1 MSVQHTLQRRRGVI
15 VAILAGAL
23 ATSACGL
30 KPEVKQQL
38 EAGGG
43 VAGGGGGGVGVGGTD
58 AGLGAGGT
66 TTDPSLG
73 GGVTGGTTGTGT
85 TGGTTGTGTTGGTTG
100 SGTGTTGGTT
110 GSGTGTSGGTTG
122 GGSAAAPVEG
132 QGTTT
137 GIDFKN
143 KTIRIVLHGPLTG
156 AGVPQ
161 ESFRSGGPKYWEK
174 SGPGGGPRLV
184 LGGFKVIAEAV
195 DDKYNAQDALRAC
208 NSAANR
214 AFLIIGGA
222 GTDQIQA
229 CGQSQ
234 VLRRG
239 NVPYLSSGVTETGL
253 GSLNNYFA
261 TSLTYKQQSPLV
273 IRAAKENG
281 YLDKKWAVVITGT
294 PNFADAR
301 ESIVA
306 ELKKA
311 GAKGSAGA
319 FDPEKDVFLTEK
331 APNNCVTVGNQ
342 LRAGGYE
349 TVYFLG
355 QPLFFGQ
362 CVNAYSTPVYTGP
375 GPSFGIQSV
384 ADLACRGGASGYRG
398 FYLHPTPDKAQSQD
412 LARKSAKDTP
422 TFTDDIE
429 AGIWGGMQGLE
440 QAFSLVKGPLS
451 RESFTAALAAGGS
464 PGGVLN
470 PAVYNGGSRFGGTG
484 AYLNKITCSGTTG
497 VIKTIANYTK

>member
-1 MSVQHTLQRRRGVI
+1 MTLAHSIQRRRGLV
-15 VAILAGAL
+15 VAVLAGAL
-23 ATSACGL
+23 VTSACGL
-30 KPEVKQQL
+30 KPEVKDQL
-38 EAGGG
+38 AQGGGG
-43 VAGGGGGGVGVGGTD
+43 VAAGGGGALGGVD
-58 AGLGAGGT
+58 AG
-66 TTDPSLG
+66 
-73 GGVTGGTTGTGT
+73 TGGTTDLGAGTGGTGT
-85 TGGTTGTGTTGGTTG
+85 DGTTSTGGGTTSSGGGGTTS
-100 SGTGTTGGTT
+100 SGGGTT
-110 GSGTGTSGGTTG
+110 SSGGGTTSSGGGSSSGG
-122 GGSAAAPVEG
+122 GGSAAAPVQG
-132 QGTTT
+132 KGTTT

-143 KTIRIVLHGPLTG
+143 KTITVVLHGPLTG

-161 ESFRSGGPKYWEK
+161 ESFRTGGPKYWEK
-174 SGPGGGPRLV
+174 SGPNGGPRLI

-195 DDKYNAQDALRAC
+195 DDKYNSQDGLRAC
-208 NSAANR
+208 NAAANK

-239 NVPYLSSGVTETGL
+239 NVPYLSSGVTEKGL
-253 GSLNNYFA
+253 GGLPNYFA
-261 TSLTYKQQSPLV
+261 TSLSYKQQSPLV
-273 IRAAKENG
+273 IRAAKEFG
-281 YLDKKWAVVITGT
+281 YLNKKWAVVITGT

-311 GAKGSAGA
+311 GVQGSAGA
-319 FDPEKDVFLTEK
+319 FDEGKDVYLTEK
-331 APNNCVTVGNQ
+331 APNNCVTIGNQ

-349 TVYFLG
+349 SVYFLG

-362 CVNAYSTPVYTGP
+362 CVNAYPTPTYTGP

-384 ADLACRGGASGYRG
+384 ADLACRGGASTYHAY
-398 FYLHPTPDKAQSQD
+398 YLHPTPDKAQSQD
-412 LARKSAKDTP
+412 LARKAAPTTP

-440 QAFSLVKGPLS
+440 QAFNLVQGPLS
-451 RESFTAALAAGGS
+451 RESFIAALAKAGT

-470 PAVYNGGSRFGGTG
+470 PALYNSGSRFGGTG
-484 AYLNKITCSGTTG
+484 AYVNKITCNGTSG
-497 VIKTIANYTK
+497 VIKTVANYKVK

>member
-1 MSVQHTLQRRRGVI
+1 MTLTQSVQKRRRLI
-15 VAILAGAL
+15 VAIMAGAL
-23 ATSACGL
+23 VTSACGL
-30 KPEVKQQL
+30 KPEVKEQL
-38 EAGGG
+38 ASGGGG
-43 VAGGGGGGVGVGGTD
+43 VAAGGGGAVGGVDAGVGTVDPTTGEVVTP
-58 AGLGAGGT
+58 GGGT
-66 TTDPSLG
+66 TA
-73 GGVTGGTTGTGT
+73 TGGGTGT
-85 TGGTTGTGTTGGTTG
+85 TGGGTTVTSGGGTTT
-100 SGTGTTGGTT
+100 SGGGTT
-110 GSGTGTSGGTTG
+110 TSGGG
-122 GGSAAAPVEG
+122 GTAGGPAAAPVAG

-143 KTIRIVLHGPLTG
+143 KTIKVVLHGPLTG

-161 ESFRSGGPKYWEK
+161 ESFRTGGPKYWEK
-174 SGPGGGPRLV
+174 SGPNGGPRLI

-195 DDKYNAQDALRAC
+195 DDKYNSQDGLRAC
-208 NSAANR
+208 NKAANE
-214 AFLIIGGA
+214 AFLIVGGA

-239 NVPYLSSGVTETGL
+239 NVPYLSSGVTEKGL
-253 GSLNNYFA
+253 GGLPNYFA
-261 TSLTYKQQSPLV
+261 TSLSYKQQSPLV

-281 YLDKKWAVVITGT
+281 FLDKKWAVVITGT

-306 ELKKA
+306 ELKKV

-319 FDPEKDVFLTEK
+319 FDAGKDVYLTEK
-331 APNNCVTVGNQ
+331 APNNCVTIGNQ

-362 CVNAYSTPVYTGP
+362 CVNAYPSAVYTGP

-384 ADLACRGGASGYRG
+384 ADLACRGGAAGYRG
-398 FYLHPTPDKAQSQD
+398 FYLHPTPDKAQSQE
-412 LARKSAKDTP
+412 LARKAAPTTP

-440 QAFSLVKGPLS
+440 QAFNLVQGPLS
-451 RESFTAALAAGGS
+451 RESFTAALAKAGA

-497 VIKTIANYTK
+497 VIKTVANYKIK

>member
-1 MSVQHTLQRRRGVI
+1 MSLARTVRKRRGLVI
-15 VAILAGAL
+15 AVLCGAL
-23 ATSACGL
+23 LSSACGL
-30 KPEVKQQL
+30 KPEVKDQL
-38 EAGGG
+38 SQGG
-43 VAGGGGGGVGVGGTD
+43 AAAASGGTGGAD
-58 AGLGAGGT
+58 AGATTGTLAGGT
-66 TTDPSLG
+66 TGDAGATTGTTVG
-73 GGVTGGTTGTGT
+73 GTSGTSGGSGTTGAISSTSGS
-85 TGGTTGTGTTGGTTG
+85 GTTG
-100 SGTGTTGGTT
+100 SSTSGSGTTGAGTT
-110 GSGTGTSGGTTG
+110 TGTSG
-122 GGSAAAPVEG
+122 SAPVPG
-132 QGTTT
+132 QGNTT

-143 KTIRIVLHGPLTG
+143 KTITIVLHGPLTG

-161 ESFRSGGPKYWEK
+161 DSFKSGGPKYWDQ
-174 SGPGGGPRLV
+174 SGPKGGPRLI
-184 LGGFKVIAEAV
+184 LGGFRVIAQAV

-208 NSAANR
+208 NAAAKT

-239 NVPYLSSGVTETGL
+239 NVPYLSSGVTQTGL
-253 GSLNNYFA
+253 GSLPNYFA

-273 IRAAKENG
+273 IRMAKDNG

-306 ELKKA
+306 ELKA
-311 GAKGSAGA
+311 NNAKGKLGA
-319 FDPEKDVFLTEK
+319 FNPDQDVYLTEK
-331 APNNCVTVGNQ
+331 APSNCVDIGNK

-349 TVYFLG
+349 SVYFLG

-362 CVNAYSTPVYTGP
+362 CVNQYSSATYTGP

-384 ADLACRGGASGYRG
+384 ADLACRGGAAGYHG
-398 FYLHPTPDKAQSQD
+398 FYLHPAPDVAMAQG
-412 LARKSAKDTP
+412 LARKSAPDTP
-422 TFTDDIE
+422 AFKDDIE
-429 AGIWGGMQGLE
+429 SGIWGGMQGLE
-440 QAFSLVKGPLS
+440 QAFNLVKGPLS
-451 RESFTAALAAGGS
+451 RESFIEALAKAGS

-484 AYLNKITCSGTTG
+484 AYVNKITCSGTSG
-497 VIKTIANYTK
+497 VIKTIANYKK